1 MDLTFAASDC
11 LGHRVAFGSAVEAM
25 KAVARVCPA
34 VGASVTIETSVA
46 IMFCFFFF
54 GFGVMVFVDIR
65 RFTRGGTCTYL
76 IIQLNDC
83 NQYQVDIKLNK
94 N

>member
-25 KAVARVCPA
+25 KAVARGCPA

-65 RFTRGGTCTYL
+65 RFTRGGTYL
-76 IIQLNDC
+76 MIQLNDC
-83 NQYQVDIKLNK
+83 NQYQFDVKLNK
-94 N
+94 K